1 MSHHWPTEIQRDCN
15 GKWRTKCSACFQCP
29 TERTKAQEDFW
40 RQGRLHT
47 LICTMG
53 GAKQDMNGPLES
65 LTCVITA
72 HRRSHW
78 IHFPKVEQLNR
89 MLASKHQKLTGHIW
103 FKWDQKEKHF
113 PFDKNLKHLSNLNS
127 LQGSGTTSSPI
138 FYSNPS
144 SITLSSI
151 NNNKK
156 FPSGRILQIF
166 SFLLF
171 PCAHKSFSIELLF
184 INLQQPWKE
193 HDKKEFT

>member
-1 MSHHWPTEIQRDCN
+1 MGNEEPNAQHVFSAPLRGPKHRRTFE
-15 GKWRTKCSACFQCP
+15 GKVDS
-29 TERTKAQEDFW
+29 
-40 RQGRLHT
+40 T
-47 LICTMG
+47 LWSVPWEVLNKIWM
-53 GAKQDMNGPLES
+53 GPLNL